1 MIKVRISEQDLEIN
15 ELKRISVTDDYVDLF
30 SI

>member
-15 ELKRISVTDDYVDLF
+15 EHKRISVTDDYVHLF